1 MLASKKVVLNFYFS
15 LGPKFGTQTNTKLQG
30 FHKTQFSMFHGLWLL
45 FCSVTKFMRLQSAQC
60 TVHTEHWPLHSTIS
74 VSATKALQ
82 QHYSLWW
89 MYEGKGEENDRYWIV
104 VTISLHFSL
113 YIFVKESLKFW
124 PIFVCLT
131 HYQLGLAC
139 FVKCTKLQYC
149 KNILSLSSFSCKC
162 LHCSNEYFVSL
173 SQGCFDKC
181 KTWYFRNTN
190 IKWMIKKTFVS
201 RIWQTPPLSVC
212 LPSHCID
219 LAQTLPHHCYNY
231 CPWPTRM
238 DCWTRGIRGCLDVDN
253 DDVANHC
260 DSKVFGRYQSV
271 LTPCKIETQ
280 YRRKV
285 GRWLITPPTPLIQLF
300 L

>member
-1 MLASKKVVLNFYFS
+1 MLANKKVVLNS
-15 LGPKFGTQTNTKLQG
+15 LSPKFGTQTNTKLQG

-45 FCSVTKFMRLQSAQC
+45 FCSVTKFMRLQSEKC
-60 TVHTEHWPLHSTIS
+60 TVDTEHWTLHSTIS

-89 MYEGKGEENDRYWIV
+89 MNEGKGEENDRYWIV
-104 VTISLHFSL
+104 VTIPLHFSWYFL
-113 YIFVKESLKFW
+113 VDM
-124 PIFVCLT
+124 
-131 HYQLGLAC
+131 GC

-162 LHCSNEYFVSL
+162 LHCSNEYFLSL
-173 SQGCFDKC
+173 SHGCFDKC
-181 KTWYFRNTN
+181 KTWYFRYTS

-238 DCWTRGIRGCLDVDN
+238 DQALTRVK
-253 DDVANHC
+253 
-260 DSKVFGRYQSV
+260 KVNSRVEREIWNSGLEFR
-271 LTPCKIETQ
+271 E
-280 YRRKV
+280 
-285 GRWLITPPTPLIQLF
+285 
-300 L
+300 

>member
-1 MLASKKVVLNFYFS
+1 MV
-15 LGPKFGTQTNTKLQG
+15 
-30 FHKTQFSMFHGLWLL
+30 
-45 FCSVTKFMRLQSAQC
+45 
-60 TVHTEHWPLHSTIS
+60 
-74 VSATKALQ
+74 
-82 QHYSLWW
+82 
-89 MYEGKGEENDRYWIV
+89 V
-104 VTISLHFSL
+104 VTFSLHFSL

-131 HYQLGLAC
+131 HYQLCLAC

-173 SQGCFDKC
+173 SQGCFHKW
-181 KTWYFRNTN
+181 KTWYFRYTS

-238 DCWTRGIRGCLDVDN
+238 DSED
-253 DDVANHC
+253 
-260 DSKVFGRYQSV
+260 V
-271 LTPCKIETQ
+271 LTLIMMMLLIVVIQRFLVDIRVFWHPVKYRLNIEE
-280 YRRKV
+280 KLEDD
-285 GRWLITPPTPLIQLF
+285 W
-300 L
+300 